1 MAAIPLG
8 FVSRQDANK
17 AIVQASFDRWRSG
30 TGGAFELLAPEA
42 EWTIQQTPDDR
53 NALPGLQR
61 LALGA
66 VRQRIRYRMKLQN
79 GSRGVA
85 GTSRDLAGVRSL
97 GDPEQ
102 QADH

>member
-1 MAAIPLG
+1 
-8 FVSRQDANK
+8 
-17 AIVQASFDRWRSG
+17 
-30 TGGAFELLAPEA
+30 
-42 EWTIQQTPDDR
+42 
-53 NALPGLQR
+53 
-61 LALGA
+61 
-66 VRQRIRYRMKLQN
+66 MKLQK